1 MAIGITIDQITEGMI
16 VIKAMAIEDKIVVDL
31 GTEKGE
37 IGVAPEKVLNLG
49 AVPKTDTRVE
59 GRVEMTLGIGTGP
72 NLDLDPLLM

>member
-1 MAIGITIDQITEGMI
+1 MTIEGKIMI
-16 VIKAMAIEDKIVVDL
+16 DL
-31 GTEKGE
+31 GTESGG

-49 AVPKTDTRVE
+49 ADTKVE